1 MSDST
6 PADPPASPSPQATTS
21 SEPRATSVSL
31 EAPESSALRMPLDLL
46 LAPGHGWF
54 RALRHPEFRL
64 FWTGNFISNIGSWMQ
79 NVAQGWL
86 VLQLTNS
93 PLWLGLV
100 GFAQQVPALV
110 FSLLG
115 GVIADRASRRR
126 LLMVLARVRFPARA
140 EREANSIGA
149 EMAEGFRYVRENPTI
164 LLLVLLVGMISMF
177 GMPYLVMM
185 PAFAKDVLLVGARG
199 LGYLVAASG
208 VGAIIG
214 GINLA
219 MLKSHH
225 RRGPVL

>member
-21 SEPRATSVSL
+21 SEPPATSVSL

-126 LLMVLARVRFPARA
+126 LLMATQTTMMLLAVDRKSTRL
-140 EREANSIGA
+140 NSSH
-149 EMAEGFRYVRENPTI
+149 
-164 LLLVLLVGMISMF
+164 LVISYAVF
-177 GMPYLVMM
+177 CL
-185 PAFAKDVLLVGARG
+185 
-199 LGYLVAASG
+199 
-208 VGAIIG
+208 
-214 GINLA
+214 
-219 MLKSHH
+219 
-225 RRGPVL
+225 